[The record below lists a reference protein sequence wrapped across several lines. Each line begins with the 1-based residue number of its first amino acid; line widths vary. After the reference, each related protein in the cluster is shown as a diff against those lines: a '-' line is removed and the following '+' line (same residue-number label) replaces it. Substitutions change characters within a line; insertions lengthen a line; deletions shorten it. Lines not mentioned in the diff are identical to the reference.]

1 MAALIYDM
9 VINQG
14 ETWSISFPVMDGAGA
29 PLAVAG
35 WTARAQI
42 RLHKQSTTPVFEWN
56 TTIGNAVC
64 AATSLQLFLTPTD
77 TANWLF
83 DKALYDIELTDPQGG
98 VTRIAEGKILLNA
111 EITR

>member
-1 MAALIYDM
+1 MAALEYDLT
-9 VINQG
+9 INQG
-14 ETWSISFPVMDGAGA
+14 ETWSISFPVMDGTGA

-42 RLHKQSTTPVFEWN
+42 RLYKHSVTPVFEWN
-56 TTIGNAVC
+56 TTRGNALC
-64 AATSLQLFLTPTD
+64 AGTSVTLNLTPTD
-77 TANWLF
+77 TATWAF

-98 VTRIAEGKILLNA
+98 VTRLAEGRVLLNA